1 MRPLARL
8 LQAALVFVFAA
19 ATVVQA
25 TAAMG
30 MQTSALMSLTMP
42 GPASDLMPA
51 GHECS
56 DEPDAAMACFTA
68 CMLPALG
75 LVAPAVAFV
84 PMASA
89 PLQPLSAWAIIS
101 QSRPPDPYPPR
112 PSVLN

>member
-8 LQAALVFVFAA
+8 LRAALVFVFAA

-30 MQTSALMSLTMP
+30 MQTDALMSLTMP
-42 GPASDLMPA
+42 GPASNSMPA
-51 GHECS
+51 GHDCS
-56 DEPDAAMACFTA
+56 EEPDAAMACFTA
-68 CMLPALG
+68 CTLAAG

-84 PMASA
+84 PMASM
-89 PLQPLSAWAIIS
+89 PHQPLLAWAIIS